1 MHDHCSPQPKQQ
13 RARQWILMVFIY
25 GGRSGGITWGNH
37 ARASSGGTSRRSG
50 VRRGNGRYSGGFGGG
65 GGGGAAAKT
74 KQLGLHDQAPEKE
87 LEERTERKQD
97 GLGYKVLGL
106 PRLSAFTRI
115 HGGRVGLVDSTSD
128 KNKARAVVKIYPEPG
143 IIRTP
148 LAPFRYH
155 QDENRTR

>member
-74 KQLGLHDQAPEKE
+74 KQLGLHDQAPESE
-87 LEERTERKQD
+87 LEEAQREKAGWD
-97 GLGYKVLGL
+97 GDMAPWVYPGSR
-106 PRLSAFTRI
+106 PSTRI
-115 HGGRVGLVDSTSD
+115 NGGRVGLVDSASE
-128 KNKARAVVKIYPEPG
+128 KNKRAQRLKF
-143 IIRTP
+143 TAF
-148 LAPFRYH
+148 L
-155 QDENRTR
+155 